1 MLRSLTRF
9 ERVAPLIVLIALLLV
24 HLIDTGPIRRFQNL
38 TFDAYQRMK
47 PREQD
52 YANSPVRVVDIDED
66 SLRKYGQWPWP
77 RTLMAELTQRLAA
90 AGAAAIAFD
99 MVFAEPDRL
108 SPGNVAKLWQQT
120 PETQLLVARLVMLP
134 DHDRLFAEA
143 LAKAPAVTGFVV
155 VAGGGGTPLR
165 KVGFGIVGDDP
176 VLAINGGSGVIS
188 NVAALEQA
196 ARGNGAFN
204 WFADGDS
211 IIRRV
216 PTVVRHHDEL
226 YPSLFAE
233 ALRVA
238 QGALGYKIRGIPGG
252 RGMELIQIGQFV
264 IDTDNHGQVFIH
276 FARADPREANRPTR
290 YIPAWR
296 VIENGLKPDEVDG
309 RIVFVGT
316 SAVGLYDIRS
326 TPLDPA
332 VPGVEVHAQAVEATV
347 AGAYLQ
353 RPDIARGIEF
363 AFIAAVGLL
372 IIGLTPR
379 VGARWAGAVGFGGIA
394 AAVIGAWFAFDA
406 FRWMLDALFPALA
419 VLLVFVFSTLSVYLR
434 SEQERRQIR
443 GAFGRYLAP
452 ALVERLAADPQRL
465 KLGGEMRD
473 MTILFSDIRGFTGIS
488 ERLDAEGLTNFM
500 NRYLT
505 PMTDAIL
512 KEGGTV
518 DKYMGDAIMAFW
530 NAPLDDPDHARHACR
545 AALTMQERLA
555 ELNAELQREATEAG
569 KPFVPV
575 MTGTGLNS
583 AVCCVGNMGSQQ
595 RFDYSVLGDGVNLTS
610 RLEGQT
616 KSYAVPIIIGD
627 ETRRKAPEFAAL
639 EIDLIRVKGK
649 REPSRIYALLGGP
662 MVAKELWFATLEAE
676 QAKILSEYRARHWDN
691 AQAAIAAARAA
702 AGGSLDSFY
711 EFFASRIAEF
721 RQSPPAE
728 DWDGVYTA
736 EEK

>member
-1 MLRSLTRF
+1 MLRGLTRF
-9 ERVAPLIVLIALLLV
+9 ERVIPLVVLLLLLAV
-24 HLIDTGPIRRFQNL
+24 HLFDWGPIRRFQNL
-38 TFDAYQRMK
+38 AFDSYQRLK

-52 YANSPVRVVDIDED
+52 FTKSPVRVVDIDED

-77 RTLMAELTQRLAA
+77 RTLMAELTSRLAA

-120 PETQLLVARLVMLP
+120 DDTRLLTARLASLP

-155 VAGGGGTPLR
+155 VAGGGRTPLR
-165 KVGFGIVGDDP
+165 KVGFGVIGDDP
-176 VLAINGGSGVIS
+176 WAAIHGGHGAIVNIS
-188 NVAALEQA
+188 DLEQA

-216 PTVVRHHDEL
+216 PTVVRHDKEL

-238 QGALGYKIRGIPGG
+238 QGAGGYKVRSIPGG
-252 RGMELIQIGQFV
+252 RGIELIQIGQFV
-264 IDTDNHGQVFIH
+264 IDTDNNGQIFIH
-276 FARADPREANRPTR
+276 FARADSRDPRRATR

-296 VIENGLKPDEVDG
+296 VIENELKPDEVDG

-326 TPLDPA
+326 TPLDA
-332 VPGVEVHAQAVEATV
+332 SVPGVEVHAQAIEATV
-347 AGAYLQ
+347 AGAYLK
-353 RPDIARGIEF
+353 RPDFARGVEF
-363 AFIAAVGLL
+363 AFIGAVGLL

-394 AAVIGAWFAFDA
+394 AAVMGAWFAFDA

-419 VLLVFVFSTLSVYLR
+419 VAIVFVFSTLAIYLR

-443 GAFGRYLAP
+443 SAFGRYLAP
-452 ALVERLAADPQRL
+452 ALVARLAADPQRL

-488 ERLDAEGLTNFM
+488 ERLDAAGLTHFM

-512 KEGGTV
+512 REGGTV

-530 NAPLDDPDHARHACR
+530 NAPLDDPDHARNACR
-545 AALTMQERLA
+545 AALAMQERLLA
-555 ELNAELQREATEAG
+555 LNAELRREADGAG
-569 KPFVPV
+569 RPFAPV
-575 MTGTGLNS
+575 VTGTGVNS
-583 AVCCVGNMGSQQ
+583 AQCCVGNMGSQQ

-610 RLEGQT
+610 RIEGQT
-616 KSYAVPIIIGD
+616 KNYGVPIILGE
-627 ETRRKAPEFAAL
+627 ETRRQAPDFAAL
-639 EIDLIRVKGK
+639 EIDVIRVKGK
-649 REPSRIYALLGGP
+649 NEPARIYTLLGGP
-662 MVAKELWFATLEAE
+662 DIARESWFTELALRQSEF
-676 QAKILSEYRARHWDN
+676 LSAYRATEWDK
-691 AQAAIAAARAA
+691 AEMRLAAAQVASKGR
-702 AGGSLDSFY
+702 LDSLYDRFK
-711 EFFASRIAEF
+711 ARIAEF
-721 RQSPPAE
+721 RHFPPPE
-728 DWDGVYTA
+728 NWDGVYEA
-736 EEK
+736 ETK